1 MHIDEE
7 VKRNQEDLL
16 QFGSRSRR
24 PTRQKPSFR
33 RNTNKI
39 RESISSNRDSDSS
52 SSRFKPSRP
61 SLSRNRFSSRIT
73 QRTQNVSPSSTALV
87 NPTPS
92 KKKSF
97 STQTNSN
104 TPKIEFKKFDRFSR
118 PNVRKSLLNKLFQN
132 VQTISQ
138 RVLIMKP
145 MMQRVRKSMILLF
158 LVIMNLQHQIDCL
171 QNLNPRT
178 GSGQDCH
185 RMSVR
190 QAKKA

>member
-1 MHIDEE
+1 MTVPLRRFKSWSSSTRSRSYGRSLVNDDVFEMHIDEE

-73 QRTQNVSPSSTALV
+73 QRTQSVSPSSTALV

-92 KKKSF
+92 KRRVFQPKLI
-97 STQTNSN
+97 QTLQ
-104 TPKIEFKKFDRFSR
+104 RL
-118 PNVRKSLLNKLFQN
+118 SLRNLIGSA
-132 VQTISQ
+132 VQTWE
-138 RVLIMKP
+138 
-145 MMQRVRKSMILLF
+145 
-158 LVIMNLQHQIDCL
+158 
-171 QNLNPRT
+171 RT
-178 GSGQDCH
+178 FWTNYFKTSKQ
-185 RMSVR
+185 
-190 QAKKA
+190 